1 MNRLWYGG
9 DYNPEQWPSDVWDED
24 VRLMQRA
31 GVTVATVG
39 VFSWAKLEP
48 ADGVFEFGWLDDILD
63 RLHAGGIRVDLATA
77 TASPPA
83 WLVRAHPDMLPV
95 TKDGVRL
102 SFGSRQHYH
111 PSSATYRRYA
121 DRLVRALAERYGTHP
136 ALEAWH
142 VNNELACHV
151 PRDYSEE
158 SGAAF
163 RAWLE
168 ARYATIEVLND
179 AWGTAFWSQA
189 YGSFDEI
196 EPPRAT
202 PTFHNPTQLIDFD
215 RFSSDAWLECYRAE
229 AAILRSVTPDV
240 PVTTNFMGFF
250 KPSNYWS
257 WAPELDFV
265 SDDAY
270 PDPADPASPAYA
282 AMTRDLIRSVGNG
295 RPWILMEQ
303 AASAVNWRTRNA
315 PKPPGMH
322 RLLSLQAVA
331 RGADGIM
338 QFQWRQSKAGAE
350 KFHSGMLPHGGEQT
364 RVFEE
369 TVALG
374 EELKGLSEIIGAR
387 QEARAAIL
395 FDWDSWWALEQEAT
409 PSSLSYVNIVFRWY
423 RELWSRGIL
432 TDFARPDADLSGYS
446 LVLAPAT
453 LVLSKASQRNLAGY
467 VDGGGTLLATYQTG
481 ILDENLHVLLDGY
494 LGELRSALG
503 VKVEEF
509 APPADPSMS
518 GGPVPTLTIQGLG
531 AGVAREW
538 GEVVRVTEA
547 DVRATFAGG
556 MLDGLPAITRNSYGS
571 GAAWYVATS
580 PDDLR
585 SVLDSVLLDCRLLE
599 AADSLAAGVEVVRRG
614 DFLFILNHGAN
625 AVTVDG
631 MTIPG
636 LDAAIVRF
644 DGDSNRDVGER
655 QSAASVGVTPT

>member
-1 MNRLWYGG
+1 
-9 DYNPEQWPSDVWDED
+9 
-24 VRLMQRA
+24 MQRA

-39 VFSWAKLEP
+39 VFSWATLEP
-48 ADGVFEFGWLDDILD
+48 ADGVFEFGWLDDILN
-63 RLHAGGIRVDLATA
+63 RLHAGGVRVDLATA

-121 DRLVRALAERYGTHP
+121 DRLVRALAERYGKHP

-151 PRDYSEE
+151 PHDYSDE
-158 SGAAF
+158 SAAAF

-168 ARYATIEVLND
+168 ARYRTVDALNH

-202 PTFHNPTQLIDFD
+202 PTFHNPTQLLDFD

-229 AAILRSVTPDV
+229 AAILRSITPDV
-240 PVTTNFMGFF
+240 PITTNFMGFF

-282 AMTRDLIRSVGNG
+282 AMTRDLIRSVGYG

-303 AASAVNWRTRNA
+303 AASAVNWRDRNA

-374 EELKGLSEIIGAR
+374 EELKGLSDLIGER
-387 QEARAAIL
+387 LNARAAII
-395 FDWDSWWALEQEAT
+395 FDWDTWWALEQEAT
-409 PSSLSYVNIVFRWY
+409 PSRLSYVDIVFRWY
-423 RELWSRGIL
+423 RELWSRGVL
-432 TDFARPDADLSGYS
+432 VDFVLPDADLSGYS

-453 LVLSKASQRNLAGY
+453 LVLSGASQRNLAGY
-467 VDGGGTLLATYQTG
+467 VEGGGTLLATYQTG

-494 LGELRSALG
+494 LGELRSVLG
-503 VKVEEF
+503 LKVEEF
-509 APPADPSMS
+509 APPAEPSMS
-518 GGPVPTLTIQGLG
+518 GGSVPTLRIAGLG
-531 AGVAREW
+531 GGVAREW
-538 GEVVRVTEA
+538 GEIVRVAEA
-547 DVRATFAGG
+547 EVRATFVGG
-556 MLDGLPAITRNSYGS
+556 MLDGMPAVTRNVFGS
-571 GAAWYVATS
+571 GTAWYVATS
-580 PDDLR
+580 PDDLA
-585 SVLDSVLLDCRLLE
+585 SVLDSVLQE
-599 AADSLAAGVEVVRRG
+599 HPALAPAIPLPAGVEVVRRG
-614 DFLFILNHGAN
+614 GYLFMLNHGTERVN
-625 AVTVDG
+625 VDDVSIGGRDAV
-631 MTIPG
+631 
-636 LDAAIVRF
+636 IVVS
-644 DGDSNRDVGER
+644 DGDSAPDIG
-655 QSAASVGVTPT
+655 